1 MSEIGGGHTTFVEK
15 GSIVMQVTRQRIL
28 EILKERGTATVE
40 ELGKE
45 LDLTPVTIRHH
56 LDILRSEGLVQAPK
70 VKRRDAPGRP
80 QHVYALTDAADE
92 YFPKNYSGFADLILH
107 EIRDRV
113 EPRELDSILTGV
125 ANRMVAQAP
134 SPQPGETFTQRLERV
149 AKFLNGK
156 GYSAEWEQVEN
167 GYLLRMHNCP
177 YHDISRDHIEP
188 CIMDMSMIT
197 QLVGQ
202 TPQRLDWM
210 AGGNNTC
217 TYLIKNNTAAPK

>member
-1 MSEIGGGHTTFVEK
+1 
-15 GSIVMQVTRQRIL
+15 MQVTRQRIL

-45 LDLTPVTIRHH
+45 LELTPVTIRHH

-80 QHVYALTDAADE
+80 QHIYALTDAADD
-92 YFPKNYSGFADLILH
+92 YFPKNYSGFADLMLH

-113 EPRELDSILTGV
+113 EPPELDSILNGV
-125 ANRMVAQAP
+125 ASRMVSEMPHAP
-134 SPQPGETFTQRLERV
+134 THETLPQRMDRV
-149 AKFLNGK
+149 VKFMNGK
-156 GYSAEWEQVEN
+156 GYRADWEQVAG
-167 GYLLRMHNCP
+167 GYLLRTHNCP
-177 YHDISRDHIEP
+177 YHDIARQHIEP
-188 CIMDMSMIT
+188 CIMDMSMIS
-197 QLVGQ
+197 QLIGQ

-217 TYLIKNNTAAPK
+217 VYLIKDTANALAAK

>member
-1 MSEIGGGHTTFVEK
+1 
-15 GSIVMQVTRQRIL
+15 MQVTRQRIL
-28 EILKERGTATVE
+28 EILKDRGTATVE

-92 YFPKNYSGFADLILH
+92 YFPKNYAGFANLMLH

-113 EPRELDSILTGV
+113 EPRELDSILNSV
-125 ANRMVAQAP
+125 ATRMATQAP
-134 SPQPGETFTQRLERV
+134 PAAVNEPMPQRMDRV
-149 AKFLNGK
+149 VRFLTGK
-156 GYSAEWEQVEN
+156 GYSAEWERVDG
-167 GYLLRMHNCP
+167 GYLLRAHNCP
-177 YHDISRDHIEP
+177 YHDIAKDHIEP
-188 CIMDMSMIT
+188 CVMDMSLIT
-197 QLVGQ
+197 QLIGQ

-210 AGGNNTC
+210 AGGNNSC
-217 TYLIKNNTAAPK
+217 VYLIRNGVK

>member
-1 MSEIGGGHTTFVEK
+1 MNMAGGGADCSCKK
-15 GSIVMQVTRQRIL
+15 GATMQVTRQRIL

-40 ELGKE
+40 DLGRELE
-45 LDLTPVTIRHH
+45 LTPVTIRHH

-92 YFPKNYSGFADLILH
+92 YFPKNYSGFADLMLH
-107 EIRDRV
+107 EVRDRF

-125 ANRMVAQAP
+125 ATRMARQVPSAAP
-134 SPQPGETFTQRLERV
+134 NESMPQRMERV
-149 AKFLNGK
+149 IRFLNGK
-156 GYSAEWEQVEN
+156 GYNSDWEAVEG
-167 GYLLRMHNCP
+167 GYLLRTHNCP
-177 YHDISRDHIEP
+177 YHDISKDHIEP
-188 CIMDMSMIT
+188 CVMDMSLIS
-197 QLVGQ
+197 QLIGQ

-217 TYLIKNNTAAPK
+217 VYLIKNGAK